1 MAKLVHGSDPFASVY
16 IAPRDSAS
24 DDPAYTSEYA
34 KVPLA
39 GSSMQVERDTAPQ
52 LEEIAATGALV
63 TLDYGRGFWRGSFRT
78 IVQYNAPWFHYLLCQ
93 LMGGLEGISL
103 DRTLNGATP
112 GAGTYNA
119 HWYFPQSWK
128 CSDAGSLSG
137 ITHGMVVRAEA
148 QGPDNTGGKIFKVG
162 GTAGGC
168 YVVGVTFEQTAGEW
182 LTANWEILGPEPTML
197 AGTGVAAHTFPAN
210 LYPVRPLDLSKDNTH
225 PVMPSESKAN
235 FGAATCSIDRLSV
248 SIRNGLDF
256 PPRFANAYDTNNNIG
271 HVEPNITATASFEAS
286 MTQAH
291 ITTTVDEFILSIVVA
306 SAELRRTLR
315 WISAKTGSTHSAET
329 PMCDVTRDVPYALE
343 IGTNNHKAFDVQA
356 SVESPNVLKI
366 RWNERWFDTTT
377 AKGGS
382 GYPWVSSYHMG
393 AYVAVQVA
401 DSDDATGT
409 KFNIAAEG
417 GNDPH
422 STLS

>member
-1 MAKLVHGSDPFASVY
+1 MAKLVHGSDAFASVY
-16 IAPRDSAS
+16 IAPRDSSS
-24 DDPAYTSEYA
+24 DDPAYTSEYS

-93 LMGGLEGISL
+93 LMGGLEGVTV
-103 DRTLNGATP
+103 DRTLNGNTP

-128 CSDAGSLSG
+128 CTTANSVGA
-137 ITHGMVVRAEA
+137 ITHGMVIRAEA
-148 QGPDNTGGKIFKVG
+148 QGPDNSAGTIFKVG

-225 PVMPSESKAN
+225 PVMPSASTAN
-235 FGAATCSIDRLSV
+235 FSQTTSYIDRLSV
-248 SIRNGLDF
+248 TIRNGLDY
-256 PPRFANAYDTNNNIG
+256 PPRMATAYDVNNNIG

-286 MTQAH
+286 LTQSA
-291 ITTTVDEFILSIVVA
+291 ITTTIDEFIASIALS

-343 IGTNNHKAFDVQA
+343 IGTSNAKTFDAQA

-366 RWNERWFDTTT
+366 RWNERWFDTVA
-377 AKGGS
+377 AKGGT
-382 GYPWVSSYHMG
+382 GYPWATSYHMA